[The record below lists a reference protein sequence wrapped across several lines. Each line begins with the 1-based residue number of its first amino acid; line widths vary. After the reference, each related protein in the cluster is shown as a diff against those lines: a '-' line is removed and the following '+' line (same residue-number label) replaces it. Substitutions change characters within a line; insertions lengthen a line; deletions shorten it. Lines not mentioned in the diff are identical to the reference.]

1 MSFLF
6 NKIIFLSLFIVQAV
20 AQLHSPTRFSLK
32 STAVDSFF
40 QIGLSSNI
48 VAEVRLLGDSLTW
61 LGTGQ
66 GLAFHD
72 GNKVF
77 SHKTTSDSL
86 GDKAITNLVPVGGIP
101 SISVDGQKIAVSFS
115 GDNGS
120 IQVGYGITIAD
131 VSGYNDSSAI
141 NWTYLQQPT
150 DEPGEDTLVQ
160 FFGEGSF
167 KMLPVTVREA
177 NVTYDSQL
185 HNDTLYT
192 ASWAGGLRRYHILE
206 GLWEN
211 IPMPMDSQDSLS
223 SCEGFVDDGLG
234 RGIKPGY
241 YLNPRDPSDGGNHNH
256 KAFSV
261 LLVPSPDPSIS
272 DTIWVGTAN
281 GINRGEIIRTREA
294 GAGPGG
300 TDLITRC
307 IEWVHY
313 KFPED
318 GLSGNFVVGL
328 AKQDW
333 NNRTTIWA
341 ATMNADSQGESRGLS
356 YSRDGGVTWKST
368 LIGERIYNVFAKD
381 SLVLASSQSGLW
393 KSFDGINWAL
403 FDPAIDRTF
412 LSQNQILT
420 DIVYTSVLD
429 QRDTTDLLWIGTSD
443 GLAFSSDLDGDH
455 WTIFQTEYD
464 PDQFYAYPN
473 PFSPQNHNQLG
484 NEGYVRFHTGIVAN
498 RVAKLQIFNFAMEKV
513 YDKVYSLDSHDGA
526 LKWDGRDLNGNH
538 VGNGVY
544 FIKMNYAKSLNRSPQ
559 DYWNKLIV
567 VK

>member
-1 MSFLF
+1 M
-6 NKIIFLSLFIVQAV
+6 
-20 AQLHSPTRFSLK
+20 AQFHTPLRFSLE
-32 STAVDSFF
+32 SASNDSFLKD
-40 QIGLSSNI
+40 GLSSNI

-66 GLAFHD
+66 GLALHD
-72 GNKVF
+72 GSKVY
-77 SHKTTSDSL
+77 SHKATSDSL
-86 GDKAITNLVPVGGIP
+86 ANNTFTNLVPVGGIP

-120 IQVGYGITIAD
+120 IQVGYGLTFAD
-131 VSGYNDSSAI
+131 LSDYNDSSAI
-141 NWTYLQQPT
+141 NWTYLQQPV
-150 DEPGEDTLVQ
+150 DNPGEDTLVQ

-167 KMLPVTVREA
+167 QMLPVTVREA

-185 HNDTLYT
+185 LNDTLYT
-192 ASWAGGLRRYHILE
+192 ASWAGGLRRYHINA
-206 GLWEN
+206 GFWEN
-211 IPMPMDSQDSLS
+211 VPMPMDYQDSLS
-223 SCEGFVDDGLG
+223 TCEGFIDDGLG
-234 RGIKPGY
+234 RKIKPGY
-241 YLNPRDPSDGGNHNH
+241 YLNPRDPIDGGNHNH

-281 GINRGEIIRTREA
+281 GINRGEIIRTREE

-300 TDLITRC
+300 TDKITRC

-341 ATMNADSQGESRGLS
+341 ATMNADSQGETRGLS

-368 LIGERIYNVFAKD
+368 LIGERIYNVFAQD

-393 KSFDGINWAL
+393 KTFDGTNWAL

-412 LSQNQILT
+412 LSQSQVLT

-429 QRDTTDLLWIGTSD
+429 QRDTTELLWIGTSD
-443 GLAFSSDLDGDH
+443 GLAFSSDLNGDN

-464 PDQFYAYPN
+464 ADQFYAYPN

-484 NEGYVRFHTGIVAN
+484 GEGYVRFHTGLIGNQLV
-498 RVAKLQIFNFAMEKV
+498 KLEIFNFAMEKV
-513 YDKVYSLDSHDGA
+513 YDRVYSLDSYIGA
-526 LKWDGRDLNGNH
+526 LKWDGRDLKGNY

-544 FIKMNYAKSLNRSPQ
+544 FIKMNYSSSANKSPQ

-567 VK
+567 IK